1 MVRRCSD
8 PLDATAGFRFGTNP
22 YMNDKWVMRPEDLPF
37 TAPSF
42 FSFVDSVL
50 SSAREPSSDLKA
62 DAEARAAS
70 RNR

>member
-1 MVRRCSD
+1 
-8 PLDATAGFRFGTNP
+8 
-22 YMNDKWVMRPEDLPF
+22 MNDKWVMRPEDLPF

-50 SSAREPSSDLKA
+50 SSAREPSGDLKT

-70 RNR
+70 RDR